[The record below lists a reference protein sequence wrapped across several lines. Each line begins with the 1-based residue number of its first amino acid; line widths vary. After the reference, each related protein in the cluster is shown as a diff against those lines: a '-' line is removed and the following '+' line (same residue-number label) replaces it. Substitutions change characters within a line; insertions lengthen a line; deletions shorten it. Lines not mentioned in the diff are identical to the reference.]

1 MTPMRLIPLGRFLLW
16 LYCIGIN
23 LRWHTPLL
31 GKLPRL
37 ARIPALSIV
46 VAGKSECRVPVLTQ
60 GEASLP
66 HKNPT
71 AFLVMAGDGV
81 FQENVRI
88 RTCSRLLSATA
99 ASGYKVSANHK
110 VYFVVSI
117 IIVTGR

>member
-1 MTPMRLIPLGRFLLW
+1 MELRNQPKVGSGTPHCW
-16 LYCIGIN
+16 E
-23 LRWHTPLL
+23 
-31 GKLPRL
+31 RL

-46 VAGKSECRVPVLTQ
+46 APWSWRANLNAGFLYFTQ

-99 ASGYKVSANHK
+99 D
-110 VYFVVSI
+110 
-117 IIVTGR
+117 TT